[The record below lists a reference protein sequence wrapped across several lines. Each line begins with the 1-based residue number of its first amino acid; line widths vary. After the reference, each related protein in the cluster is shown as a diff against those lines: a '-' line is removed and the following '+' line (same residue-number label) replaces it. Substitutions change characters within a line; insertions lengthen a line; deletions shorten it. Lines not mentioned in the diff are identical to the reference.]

1 MSVSSNI
8 AVAQLFLAGNFPNA
22 MRVAEILKQEER
34 NYLQALLKVKRYAN
48 RLPEGY
54 GFSSIDSLDEAVRR
68 IDATVYGFEE
78 KLQKLN
84 VMNAPEFEGE
94 DESDG

>member
-1 MSVSSNI
+1 MSVSANI
-8 AVAQLFLAGNFPNA
+8 SVARLFLDENFPNA
-22 MRVAEILKQEER
+22 LAVAEILKQEER

-54 GFSSIDSLDEAVRR
+54 GFSAMDALDETVRR

-78 KLQKLN
+78 KLERLN
-84 VMNAPEFEGE
+84 VMNAPEFEEGDE
-94 DESDG
+94 DA